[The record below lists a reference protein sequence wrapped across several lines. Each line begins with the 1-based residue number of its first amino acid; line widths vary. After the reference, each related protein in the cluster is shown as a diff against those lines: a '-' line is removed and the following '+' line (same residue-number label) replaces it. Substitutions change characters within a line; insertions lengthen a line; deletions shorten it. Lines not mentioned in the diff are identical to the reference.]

1 VQKFARNC
9 RCPSTRWKLPIHLL
23 VTLFL
28 VLCSIQDS
36 SAQTTTTGG
45 LTGVVSDPSHAI
57 VPDAVVEIRDNS
69 KGTVQSAKTDSYGVY
84 RFFFLAP
91 GRYALTVTHDGFR
104 AESRELNVLLGPP
117 VTVNF
122 TLKLAGKSST
132 VKVTGEAPLIQAENG
147 DVSTT
152 MSRLQITEVPNPGN
166 DLTYIAQTAPGAIMN
181 TDGIGFGGA
190 ANFSILGM
198 PGASNLFTLNGMND
212 NSSIEHHVNGDLIV
226 ANTNISGVLGMLL
239 GQNEVQEATV
249 VSNGYSGQYGAAA
262 GSFVTYLT
270 KSGSNAFHGN
280 AQYYWNGSA
289 LNANDWF
296 SNVFQ
301 LPRPLDNANQWAG
314 SLGGPIKRDKL
325 FFFFDTEGTLISLPS
340 LLQIVLPSPQFETST
355 LSNIDTIFGSA
366 SASDSFYRQMFSLWK
381 NTPGASA
388 ATPGDFGSRLGCYGW
403 KDPTDPNS
411 PDRLG
416 VNVPCTMHFARNVN
430 ASSHDYIVSGRT
442 DWNLSPADR
451 LFLLVQY
458 GNGRTPVH
466 VDPVSPVFSAYC
478 NQSTWQGQ
486 LSETHTLGPTAANQ
500 FLLAGT
506 FLDRTCG
513 VANSAKTLSTFPT
526 EVSWFN
532 SGIPIALLGGFD
544 IHYLLPIATRPTTYQ
559 ISDDVVK
566 TLGRHKF
573 ALGVHLLRTD
583 ATLGGYNRFG
593 SGLLLP
599 LSLSAFFCGGVS
611 PSQDP
616 SKISP
621 THPCLVDQTHRA
633 TDLTLFQQAY
643 PLSTRN
649 RFAFY
654 SLGLYAQEEW
664 QARANLTVTLTLR
677 ADHQSNPVCA
687 KNCFARFSGPFNSLS
702 HDANQ
707 PYDSGILINQRQ
719 AFANTDSIVW
729 SPRFSLAWQPLGV
742 THNTVVRG
750 GIGIFYDQI
759 PASLAA
765 NLAFNPPSNTFF
777 NNSGYNLAP
786 GEANSLSGN
795 AANSNAVFA
804 SGYASGQSI
813 TQIKALDPNFTPPT
827 FVNPANWMHSPQ
839 YQKWSLQAQQRFG
852 TSTSLTIGYFGN
864 HGLHEL
870 AQNPNANAFGFG
882 SFPAALCTTAIVSP
896 CADPRFGGVT
906 EYQTNAISNYNG
918 MVVSFEQRLTGWGG
932 GMVQVNYTY
941 GHALDEVSNGGLSP
955 FTTAESIFPQDANN
969 LRGSYGAAEYDAR
982 HSLTGNFVWE
992 VPFKQALRGHAPD
1005 SLAKGWQV
1013 SGTILAHTGNPYTV
1027 LDPMKAGSLSANNFF
1042 GPIYSVPVAPLGPS
1056 GPCGKGAA
1064 FTVPPAPPPPVPC
1077 LPPQVLSDGSTPN
1090 PSALYVQAGCETG
1103 FNTGTLGSF
1112 PSCIGGTTVS
1122 FAQGRNRFRAPAFV
1136 NMDFAIMKNTKI
1148 PRWENGTLSVG
1159 LQFFN
1164 FFNHAN
1170 FGFPDNGSSDSTFGQ
1185 IFSLEQSPTSI
1196 LGSTIQA
1203 NVARRM
1209 IQLKAQLSF

>member
-1 VQKFARNC
+1 MFFR
-9 RCPSTRWKLPIHLL
+9 PL
-23 VTLFL
+23 LFL
-28 VLCSIQDS
+28 CPAILLLFPSSQNSI
-36 SAQTTTTGG
+36 AQTTTSGG
-45 LTGVVSDPSHAI
+45 LIGVVRDPSQAA
-57 VPDAVVEIRDNS
+57 VPDAKVEIRENT
-69 KGTVQSAKTDSYGVY
+69 KGTTQATKTDGDGVY
-84 RFFFLAP
+84 RFFFVAP
-91 GRYALTVTHDGFR
+91 GNYTLNVSHPGFR
-104 AESRELNVLLGPP
+104 EEVQKINILLGPAG
-117 VTVNF
+117 TRDI
-122 TLKLAGKSST
+122 TLKLAGTST
-132 VKVTGEAPLIQAENG
+132 TVRVTDEIPLLQTENG

-152 MSRLQITEVPNPGN
+152 FSQKQISEVPNPGN

-181 TDGIGFGGA
+181 SDGIGVTGSG
-190 ANFSILGM
+190 NFSILGM

-249 VSNGYSGQYGAAA
+249 VSNGYSGQYGGAA

-280 AQYYWNGSA
+280 SQYYWNGTA

-296 SNVFQ
+296 SNAFQ
-301 LPRPLDNANQWAG
+301 LPRPIDNANQWAV
-314 SLGGPIKRDKL
+314 SLGGPMKKDKL

-340 LLQIVLPSPQFETST
+340 LIQIVLPSPQFETST
-355 LSNIDTIFGSA
+355 LSNIDHIFGA
-366 SASDSFYRQMFSLWK
+366 TSASDTFYRQMFNLWK

-388 ATPGDFGSRLGCYGW
+388 ATPGDFNSSSPLGCYGW

-411 PDRLG
+411 PNRVG
-416 VNVPCTMHFARNVN
+416 VNVPCTRHFARNVN
-430 ASSHDYIVSGRT
+430 ASSNDYIVSGRG

-506 FLDRTCG
+506 FLDRTCS
-513 VANSAKTLSTFPT
+513 VANSPKTLATFPT
-526 EVSWFN
+526 EVSWFTA
-532 SGIPIALLGGFD
+532 GIPIAGVGGFD

-583 ATLGGYNRFG
+583 ATLGGYNRYG

-599 LSLSAFFCGGVS
+599 LSVSAFFCGGES

-616 SKISP
+616 SKISL
-621 THPCLVDQTHRA
+621 TNPCLVDETHPAIA
-633 TDLTLFQQAY
+633 TDLTQLQQAY
-643 PLSTRN
+643 PLSTWN

-654 SLGLYAQEEW
+654 SLGLYGQEEW
-664 QARANLTVTLTLR
+664 QARANLTLTLTLR

-707 PYDSGILINQRQ
+707 PYDSGILINQKQ

-729 SPRFSLAWQPLGV
+729 SPRFSFAWQPFGV
-742 THNTVVRG
+742 SRNTVVRG
-750 GIGIFYDQI
+750 GFGIFYDQI

-777 NNSGYNLAP
+777 NISGYNLAP
-786 GEANSLSGN
+786 GEVNSLSGN
-795 AANSNAVFA
+795 AASSNAVFA
-804 SGYASGQSI
+804 NGYASGQSI
-813 TQIKALDPNFTPPT
+813 TQIRALDPNFTPPS

-852 TSTSLTIGYFGN
+852 ASTSLTIGYFGN

-882 SFPAALCTTAIVSP
+882 SFPAALCTATIVTA

-918 MVVSFEQRLTGWGG
+918 MVVSFEQRLAGWGG
-932 GMVQVNYTY
+932 GMYQVNYTY
-941 GHALDEVSNGGLSP
+941 GHALDEVSNGGVSV
-955 FTTAESIFPQDANN
+955 FTTQESIFPQDATH
-969 LRGSYGAAEYDAR
+969 LRQSYGPAEYDTR
-982 HSLTGNFVWE
+982 HSLTGNFVWAI
-992 VPFKQALRGHAPD
+992 PFKHALRGHGPD
-1005 SLAKGWQV
+1005 SLVNGWQV
-1013 SGTILAHTGNPYTV
+1013 SGIILAHTGNPYTA
-1027 LDPMKAGSLSANNFF
+1027 LDTQQATSLAKKNFF
-1042 GPIYSVPVAPLGPS
+1042 GPLYSVPVAPLGPA
-1056 GPCGKGAA
+1056 GPCGEGAA
-1064 FTVPPAPPPPVPC
+1064 QPASPVPC
-1077 LPPQVLSDGSTPN
+1077 LPPQTLNDGSPA
-1090 PSALYVQAGCETG
+1090 PGALFLQVGCETG
-1103 FNTGTLGSF
+1103 FNTGKLGASGV
-1112 PSCIGGTTVS
+1112 CDGRLVS
-1122 FAQGRNRFRAPAFV
+1122 IAQGRNRYRAPSFV

-1148 PRWENGTLSVG
+1148 PRWENASLSIG
-1159 LQFFN
+1159 AQFFN
-1164 FFNHAN
+1164 LLNHAN
-1170 FGFPDNGSSDSTFGQ
+1170 FGFPDGASSDSIFGQ
-1185 IFSLEQSPTSI
+1185 IGYLEQSPTSI
-1196 LGSTIQA
+1196 LGSTLQA

-1209 IQLKAQLSF
+1209 IQLKAQIQF

>member
-1 VQKFARNC
+1 MFFR
-9 RCPSTRWKLPIHLL
+9 PL
-23 VTLFL
+23 LFL
-28 VLCSIQDS
+28 CSAVLLLFPCSHYL
-36 SAQTTTTGG
+36 SAQTTTSGG
-45 LTGVVSDPSHAI
+45 LTGVISDPSHAV
-57 VPDAVVEIRDNS
+57 VPDANVVIRDNT
-69 KGTVQSAKTDSYGVY
+69 KGTIQATRTDSDGVY
-84 RFFFLAP
+84 RFFFVAP
-91 GRYALTVTHDGFR
+91 GNYTINVSHPGFR
-104 AESRELNVLLGPP
+104 KESQNINVLLGPAG
-117 VTVNF
+117 TRNIS
-122 TLKLAGKSST
+122 LKLAGTST
-132 VKVTGEAPLIQAENG
+132 TVRVMDEIPLLQTENG

-152 MSRLQITEVPNPGN
+152 FTQTQISEVPNPGN

-181 TDGIGFGGA
+181 TDGIGFGGTS
-190 ANFSILGM
+190 NFSILGM
-198 PGASNLFTLNGMND
+198 PGTSNMFTLNGMND

-226 ANTNISGVLGMLL
+226 ANTNISGVFGMLL

-249 VSNGYSGQYGAAA
+249 VSNAYSGQYGGAA

-280 AQYYWNGSA
+280 AQYYWNGTA

-296 SNVFQ
+296 SNAFQ
-301 LPRPLDNANQWAG
+301 LPRPSDNVNQWAG
-314 SLGGPIKRDKL
+314 SLGGRIKRDKL

-366 SASDSFYRQMFSLWK
+366 SASDTFYRQMFNLWK

-388 ATPGDFGSRLGCYGW
+388 AIPGDFSSPLGCYGW

-416 VNVPCTMHFARNVN
+416 VNVPCTMHFARNVS
-430 ASSHDYIVSGRT
+430 ASSNDYIVSGRA

-486 LSETHTLGPTAANQ
+486 LSETHTLSPTAANQ
-500 FLLAGT
+500 FLLSGT

-513 VANSAKTLSTFPT
+513 VVNSAKTLATFPT

-532 SGIPIALLGGFD
+532 SGVPIALLGGFD
-544 IHYLLPIATRPTTYQ
+544 IHYLLPIATRPTTYRV
-559 ISDDVVK
+559 SDDLVK
-566 TLGRHKF
+566 TFGRHKF
-573 ALGVHLLRTD
+573 ALGAHFLRTD
-583 ATLGGYNRFG
+583 ATLGGYNRYG

-599 LSLSAFFCGGVS
+599 LSLSAFFCGGES

-621 THPCLVDQTHRA
+621 THPCLADQTHRA
-633 TDLTLFQQAY
+633 TDFTLYQQAY
-643 PLSTRN
+643 PLSTWN

-654 SLGLYAQEEW
+654 SLGLYGQEEW
-664 QARANLTVTLTLR
+664 QARANLTLTLTLR

-687 KNCFARFSGPFNSLS
+687 KNCFARFFGPFNSLS
-702 HDANQ
+702 HDPSQ
-707 PYDSGILINQRQ
+707 PYDSGILINQKQ

-729 SPRFSLAWQPLGV
+729 SPRFSFAWEPLGV

-750 GIGIFYDQI
+750 GFGFFYDQV

-777 NNSGYNLAP
+777 NIRGYNLAP
-786 GEANSLSGN
+786 GETNSLSGN

-813 TQIKALDPNFTPPT
+813 TQIKALDPNFTPPS

-839 YQKWSLQAQQRFG
+839 YQKWSLQAQQRFRA
-852 TSTSLTIGYFGN
+852 STSLTIGYFGN

-882 SFPAALCTTAIVSP
+882 SFPAALCTTTIVPP

-932 GMVQVNYTY
+932 GMFQVNYTY
-941 GHALDEVSNGGLSP
+941 GHALDEVSNGGVSV
-955 FTTAESIFPQDANN
+955 FTTQESIFPQDATH
-969 LRGSYGAAEYDAR
+969 LRQSYGPAEYDTR
-982 HSLTGNFVWE
+982 HSLTGNFVWGI
-992 VPFKQALRGHAPD
+992 PFKQALRGHGPD
-1005 SLAKGWQV
+1005 SLINGWQV
-1013 SGTILAHTGNPYTV
+1013 SGLILAHSGNPYTV
-1027 LDPMKAGSLSANNFF
+1027 LDTLTASNLAGNNFF
-1042 GPIYSVPVAPLGPS
+1042 GPIYSVPVAPLGPA
-1056 GPCGKGAA
+1056 GPCGEGAA
-1064 FTVPPAPPPPVPC
+1064 QPASPAPCQPA
-1077 LPPQVLSDGSTPN
+1077 QTLSDGSPA
-1090 PSALYVQAGCETG
+1090 PGALFLQSGCETG
-1103 FNTGTLGSF
+1103 FNRGTLGSF
-1112 PSCIGGTTVS
+1112 PSCIGGKAVS
-1122 FAQGRNRFRAPAFV
+1122 LAQGRNRFRGPGFV
-1136 NMDFAIMKNTKI
+1136 NVDFAIMKHTKM
-1148 PRWENGTLSVG
+1148 PRWENGTLSIG
-1159 LQFFN
+1159 AQFFN

-1170 FGFPDNGSSDSTFGQ
+1170 FGFPDGASSDSIFGQ
-1185 IFSLEQSPTSI
+1185 IGYLEQSPTSI
-1196 LGSTIQA
+1196 LGSTLQA

-1209 IQLKAQLSF
+1209 IQLKAQLNF